1 MTLNKLCMIS
11 YRNEYSWRA
20 WPGVIYLLSV
30 TTFVVGAVLLYWPTP
45 EFAFLSD
52 QSPVSWL
59 SSAQLLALALL
70 VLRLGMERVLPFGMA
85 VWLGLAMVGLACD
98 EQFMLHE
105 QWKYGCAAW
114 WSACRMGWV
123 TELPMILVVGLGSF
137 TFLALHRVMAPR
149 PARALL
155 WSGLAVGIVALMI
168 DLFGWGGAL
177 LRYEE
182 GLEVVA
188 EALFAASLLGL
199 PATLNSQVH
208 SV

>member
-1 MTLNKLCMIS
+1 MTSNVHG
-11 YRNEYSWRA
+11 WRA
-20 WPGVIYLLSV
+20 WPGVVYLLSMTIFV
-30 TTFVVGAVLLYWPTP
+30 TGAVVLYWPTP

-59 SSAQLLALALL
+59 SSAQLWALALL
-70 VLRLGMERVLPFGMA
+70 ALRLGMERVLPFGMA

-114 WSACRMGWV
+114 WSACRMDWV
-123 TELPMILVVGLGSF
+123 TELPTILVGGLGLL
-137 TFLALHRVMAPR
+137 TLLALHRAMPPR
-149 PARALL
+149 PARILM
-155 WSGLAVGIVALMI
+155 WSGFAVGVVALAL
-168 DLFGWGGAL
+168 DLSGWGAAL

-188 EALFAASLLGL
+188 EALFAAALLGL
-199 PATLNSQVH
+199 PATPKSQVH
-208 SV
+208 SL

>member
-1 MTLNKLCMIS
+1 MTSN
-11 YRNEYSWRA
+11 RHGWRA

-30 TTFVVGAVLLYWPTP
+30 TTFVTSAVVLYWPTP

-59 SSAQLLALALL
+59 SSAQLWALALL
-70 VLRLGMERVLPFGMA
+70 AFRLGMERVLSFGMS

-114 WSACRMGWV
+114 WSACRIEWV
-123 TELPMILVVGLGSF
+123 TELPMMLVGGLGLL
-137 TFLALHRVMAPR
+137 TLLTLHRAMPLR
-149 PARALL
+149 PARILM
-155 WSGLAVGIVALMI
+155 WSGFAVGVMALAL
-168 DLFGWGGAL
+168 DLSGWGGAL
-177 LRYEE
+177 SRYEE

-188 EALFAASLLGL
+188 EALFAAALLGL
-199 PATLNSQVH
+199 PTGPQSQVH
-208 SV
+208 SL